1 MQNVHPVAREFV
13 LFCISR
19 RGKNWPVIYDEM
31 CRVAGNRLFRGLGYS
46 ELNGVGL
53 SLGLNGIEETAK
65 LIDSITA

>member
-1 MQNVHPVAREFV
+1 MHPVAREFV

-65 LIDSITA
+65 LIDSVTA

>member
-1 MQNVHPVAREFV
+1 MHPVAREFV

-53 SLGLNGIEETAK
+53 SLGLDGIDETAK
-65 LIDSITA
+65 LIDSVTA